1 MNTQRLTIVLG
12 LVVAFFLGYFF
23 GMRLEL
29 AGYAHRAF
37 RGISDQQYYATM
49 LSIARLER
57 LECGDIDGA
66 KRLLATNVSSYY
78 RHPLRDTDPR
88 RQAQIRE
95 EIQQTSEH
103 SPMLKQML
111 TKPSE

>member
-12 LVVAFFLGYFF
+12 LVVAFFLGYFL
-23 GMRLEL
+23 GMRREL
-29 AGYAHRAF
+29 AGYAHRVF

-49 LSIARLER
+49 ISIAGLER
-57 LECGDIDGA
+57 LERGDIDGT

-78 RHPLRDTDPR
+78 LHPLRDADPR

-95 EIQQTSEH
+95 QIQKTSEH
-103 SPMLKQML
+103 SPMLKEMVA
-111 TKPSE
+111 TPSE